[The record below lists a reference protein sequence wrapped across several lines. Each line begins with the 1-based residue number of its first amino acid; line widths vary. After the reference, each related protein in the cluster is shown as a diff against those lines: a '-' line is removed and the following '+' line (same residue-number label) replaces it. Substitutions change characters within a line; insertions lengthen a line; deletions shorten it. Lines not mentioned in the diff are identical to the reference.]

1 MQIKGGHRF
10 LRMSSSDR
18 MRGFESSHISLLPYP
33 AQAMVASG
41 ALLSSDVVLLS
52 VRASIGHAHGYHIK
66 RA

>member
-10 LRMSSSDR
+10 LRMSSSGR

-41 ALLSSDVVLLS
+41 ALLSSDVVLL
-52 VRASIGHAHGYHIK
+52 
-66 RA
+66 